1 VAEAPLPA
9 SGAPPGPSWTYD
21 PGPVDRSLR
30 RILRRRPAEAPPA
43 PAPVATPGPPAIAPE
58 RAAVSRPAVLD
69 RAEALVAADDAAGA
83 VDLLA
88 AANRDAPDPAVEIR
102 LVELRREAA
111 RGRRTGEGRTPWP
124 PGYADPFPAVEG
136 ALPEIGRDGFAT
148 DVVGGAVA
156 HHGAVVVRGL
166 FSPDQ
171 VDRCVAAID
180 RAHEVREAVAEGRVE
195 PDASFSPLPGDE
207 PLKTQVLRNM
217 VGVQGGIWL
226 ADSPTATATALE
238 ALDEVGA
245 VAMMTEHFGDRPFF
259 SLQKSTLRR
268 SPAEWRMVAW
278 HQDGSFLDA
287 DVRTMNIWVA
297 LTPCGGDLP
306 TPGLEVVPRRMAE
319 ILPVDGVMSPHS
331 IDYDLVDEIAA
342 ETPTIIP
349 EFAPGDALVFDEH
362 FLHRTHL
369 PQEMTH
375 PRYALECWFFA
386 PSHHTTDYVP
396 LLV

>member
-1 VAEAPLPA
+1 M
-9 SGAPPGPSWTYD
+9 
-21 PGPVDRSLR
+21 DRTLR
-30 RILRRRPAEAPPA
+30 RLLRRRSDAPTPAALPAADPVAPAAPPEA
-43 PAPVATPGPPAIAPE
+43 SPLA
-58 RAAVSRPAVLD
+58 RAD
-69 RAEALVAADDAAGA
+69 ALADAGDLVGA

-88 AANRDAPDPAVEIR
+88 AANRTAPDPAIEIR
-102 LVELRREAA
+102 LVELRRAA
-111 RGRRTGEGRTPWP
+111 AQGRRGGAGRTPWP
-124 PGYADPFPAVEG
+124 PTYPDPFPEVVG
-136 ALPEIGRDGFAT
+136 VLPEIDREGFGT

-166 FSPDQ
+166 FSPAQ
-171 VDRCVAAID
+171 VERCVDAID
-180 RAHEVREAVAEGRVE
+180 RAHEVREGVTGGQVE
-195 PDASFSPLPGDE
+195 PDAGFTPLVVED

-226 ADSPTATATALE
+226 ADSPMATATALD

-278 HQDGSFLDA
+278 HQDGSFLDD

-297 LTPCGGDLP
+297 LTACGGDLP

-331 IDYDLVDEIAA
+331 IDYDLVGEIAA
-342 ETPTIIP
+342 ETPTITP
-349 EFAPGDALVFDEH
+349 AFAPGDALVFDEH

-369 PQEMTH
+369 PEDMTH

-386 PSHHTTDYVP
+386 PSHHTASYVP

>member
-1 VAEAPLPA
+1 MRKL
-9 SGAPPGPSWTYD
+9 
-21 PGPVDRSLR
+21 
-30 RILRRRPAEAPPA
+30 LRRRPAPA
-43 PAPVATPGPPAIAPE
+43 PAPAAPSPASGPQPAPTAPPASE
-58 RAAVSRPAVLD
+58 GHPALV
-69 RAEALVAADDAAGA
+69 RAEELVAAGDLVAA
-83 VDLLA
+83 VDVLA
-88 AANRDAPDPAVEIR
+88 AANLEAPDPSVEIR

-124 PGYADPFPAVEG
+124 PAYPDPFPDVAG

-148 DVVGGAVA
+148 EVVGGAVA
-156 HHGAVVVRGL
+156 HHGAVLVRSL
-166 FSPDQ
+166 FSAEQ
-171 VDRCVAAID
+171 VARCVAAID
-180 RAHEVREAVAEGRVE
+180 RAHEVREAVAEGRVA
-195 PDASFSPLPGDE
+195 PDASFTPVSGDE

-287 DVRTMNIWVA
+287 DVRTMNVWVA
-297 LTPCGGDLP
+297 LTACGGDLP

-331 IDYDLVDEIAA
+331 IDYGLVDEIAA
-342 ETPTIIP
+342 ETPTVTP

-369 PQEMTH
+369 PQAMTH

-386 PSHHTTDYVP
+386 PSHHTADYVP